1 MDIIPFVLIAIATA
15 VTKPAP
21 APREFVGSAM
31 AACAGTRAS
40 RCRALFAA
48 RKKELLA
55 AAVSCVQFVLL
66 RLYQRLREREKGRW
80 WSCYLAQV
88 PSSKTRQEI
97 EGFIRVAA
105 RKQDSSDIVRRKR
118 LFDPQ
123 DVGEFD
129 EPPPSVV
136 VARNYAK
143 GYQYYVCLQ
152 SKSAMVLN
160 EIEHVVAVLLHEV
173 AHSIHHEYE
182 RSEVHGADFQVINSF
197 LVRVAR
203 EELAT
208 SSAQERAAWRAPDST
223 KWQLQGDLGRRDFL
237 PAKFASACRGG
248 SEQPNVSFCGLSVP
262 IGTCN
267 GGCGGG
273 APKKS
278 GTDSSLAA
286 V

>member
-1 MDIIPFVLIAIATA
+1 
-15 VTKPAP
+15 
-21 APREFVGSAM
+21 M

-40 RCRALFAA
+40 RCRAMFAS

-66 RLYQRLREREKGRW
+66 RLYQRLREQEKDRW
-80 WSCYLAQV
+80 WNCYLAQV

-97 EGFIRVAA
+97 EGFIRVEA

-136 VARNYAK
+136 VARNWMK
-143 GYQYYVCLQ
+143 GYKYFVCLQ

-160 EIEHVVAVLLHEV
+160 EVEHVVAVLLHEV
-173 AHSIHHEYE
+173 AHSIHHEFE
-182 RSEVHGADFQVINSF
+182 NNEVHGADFQVINSF

-203 EELAT
+203 EELAM
-208 SSAQERAAWRAPDST
+208 SSAQERATWRAPDST
-223 KWQLQGDLGRRDFL
+223 KWYEQGDLGRRDFL

-248 SEQPNVSFCGLSVP
+248 SDQPNVNFCGMSVP

-267 GGCGGG
+267 GGCGGSG
-273 APKKS
+273 VPPKKS
-278 GTDSSLAA
+278 VDA
-286 V
+286 